1 MLLEMS
7 PPLLSRLRAV
17 SLLLKNLWGSGIS
30 EYRDQRVV
38 RAPVRASWRQY
49 NTGAACGFAA
59 RILKYPTPSQI
70 FEQDKSGTKKDTARS
85 LFAIRPQTNQRFY
98 IKIFLFN
105 YVYLRVT
112 GTARKLVLEHIII
125 LLERMQ
131 TKVTLKLP
139 KVCKHICLVVQWQG
153 HQTIFSENYLFGR
166 RFEIYRIFG
175 SFPVK
180 FLACLPLVRFS
191 NIKKMV

>member
-7 PPLLSRLRAV
+7 LPLLSRLRAV

-38 RAPVRASWRQY
+38 RAPVPASWRQH
-49 NTGAACGFAA
+49 NTGALLLEYSNIPLPHRFSNK
-59 RILKYPTPSQI
+59 ISL
-70 FEQDKSGTKKDTARS
+70 EQKRYCLQSS
-85 LFAIRPQTNQRFY
+85 FAIRPQTNQRFY

-112 GTARKLVLEHIII
+112 GTTRKLVLEHIII

-153 HQTIFSENYLFGR
+153 HPTIFSENYLFGR

>member
-1 MLLEMS
+1 MGEWNIWVPRPACCAGACTSVLT
-7 PPLLSRLRAV
+7 PA
-17 SLLLKNLWGSGIS
+17 
-30 EYRDQRVV
+30 QH
-38 RAPVRASWRQY
+38 WR
-49 NTGAACGFAA
+49 FAA

-70 FEQDKSGTKKDTARS
+70 FEQDKSGTKKILLAVFLLS
-85 LFAIRPQTNQRFY
+85 VPKQINAY

-112 GTARKLVLEHIII
+112 GTTRKLVLEHIII

-139 KVCKHICLVVQWQG
+139 KVWKHICLVVQWQG
-153 HQTIFSENYLFGR
+153 HPTIFSENYLFGR
-166 RFEIYRIFG
+166 RFEIYRIIG

-191 NIKKMV
+191 NIKKNGIIAHF